1 MNSKRG
7 RLGHLKLSFETYLG
21 FVYWDLEF
29 HLQMEAGMVELKRFL
44 VPWIDQ
50 VKPYD
55 TDDLLI
61 AWSRP
66 ELKRM
71 MINENPIPPSEKVL
85 QAIHEAARMGN
96 RYPDNG
102 PRLRAKIAKRYDLG
116 PENVYISHGSSE
128 IIDMIMRLF
137 VTPGDEV
144 LLPNPT
150 FSLYGIRA
158 KALGGTVVTVDLT
171 SDLQYDV
178 PAMLR
183 AITPRTKVIV
193 VCTPNNP
200 TGDFIPDDDLM
211 KIVEVGIPTLIDEA
225 YLEYHRERESKA
237 PLIRTYNHLVVA
249 HTFSKAYGMA
259 GIRFGYCL
267 ADEHLI
273 SYFKKMQIPWNT
285 TLLSMAAA
293 EAALDEEEEL
303 NRKAAY
309 NNAGVDYLCKE
320 LSKIPGVKPYYSH
333 GNYVFIDATDAGVT
347 GKEIVDYV
355 FERDGIMLKA
365 FAPFRGRSGFF
376 RIALGTHEENALC
389 VKSIKRFLGNHKK
402 EKKA

>member
-1 MNSKRG
+1 MS
-7 RLGHLKLSFETYLG
+7 
-21 FVYWDLEF
+21 D
-29 HLQMEAGMVELKRFL
+29 LKRYL

-55 TDDLLI
+55 TEDLVV

-71 MINENPIPPSEKVL
+71 MINENPLPPSEKVL
-85 QAIHEAARMGN
+85 QAILEAAKMGN

-102 PRLRAKIAKRYDLG
+102 PRLRAKIAKQYDLG

-158 KALGGTVVTVDLT
+158 KAVGGSVVAVDLT
-171 SDLQYDV
+171 SELQYDV

-183 AITPRTKVIV
+183 AVTPRTKLII

-200 TGDFIPDDDLM
+200 TGDFIPDEDLM
-211 KIVEVGIPTLIDEA
+211 KIVELGIPTLIDEA
-225 YLEYHRERESKA
+225 YLEYHPEHESKA
-237 PLIRTYNHLVVA
+237 PLIRQYNHIIVA

-259 GIRFGYCL
+259 GIRFGYAL
-267 ADEHLI
+267 AEETLI
-273 SYFKKMQIPWNT
+273 GYFRKMQVPWNT
-285 TLLSMAAA
+285 SLLSIAAA

-303 NRKAAY
+303 KRKAAY
-309 NNAGVDYLCKE
+309 NNAGVEYVCKE
-320 LSKIPGVKPYYSH
+320 LSKIPGVKPYFSH
-333 GNYVFIDATDAGVT
+333 GNYVLIDATDAGVT
-347 GKEIVDYV
+347 GKEVVDYV
-355 FERDGIMLKA
+355 FEKAGAMLKY

-376 RIALGTHEENALC
+376 RISLGTHEENSLC
-389 VKSIKRFLGNHKK
+389 VQAIKRFFENRKK
-402 EKKA
+402 EKRV

>member
-1 MNSKRG
+1 MG
-7 RLGHLKLSFETYLG
+7 
-21 FVYWDLEF
+21 D
-29 HLQMEAGMVELKRFL
+29 LKRFL

-55 TDDLLI
+55 TEDLSM

-71 MINENPIPPSEKVL
+71 MINENPLPPSEKVL
-85 QAIHEAARMGN
+85 EAIVEAARLGN

-102 PRLRAKIAKRYDLG
+102 TRLRGKIAKRYDLG
-116 PENVYISHGSSE
+116 PENVYMSHGSSE

-158 KALGGTVVTVDLT
+158 KAVGGTVVAVDLAP
-171 SDLQYDV
+171 DLQYDV

-183 AITPRTKVIV
+183 AITPRTKVII

-200 TGDFIPDDDLM
+200 TGDFIPDEDLM

-225 YLEYHRERESKA
+225 YLEYHPEYESKA
-237 PLIRTYNHLVVA
+237 PLIRRYPHVIVA

-259 GIRFGYCL
+259 GIRVGYAL
-267 ADEHLI
+267 AEETLI
-273 SYFKKMQIPWNT
+273 QYFRKMQIPWNAS
-285 TLLSMAAA
+285 LLSLAAA

-303 NRKAAY
+303 KRKAAY
-309 NNAGVDYLCKE
+309 NNAGVDYLVSE
-320 LSKIPGVKPYYSH
+320 LSKIPGLKPYDSH
-333 GNYVFIDATDAGVT
+333 GNYVLIDATEAGVT
-347 GKEIVDYV
+347 GKEIVEYV
-355 FERDGIMLKA
+355 FQRVGIMLKS
-365 FAPFRGRSGFF
+365 FAPFRGRKGFF
-376 RIALGTHEENALC
+376 RISIGTHEENTVC
-389 VKSIKRFLGNHKK
+389 VQSIKRFFEDKK
-402 EKKA
+402 KVNKG

>member
-1 MNSKRG
+1 MS
-7 RLGHLKLSFETYLG
+7 
-21 FVYWDLEF
+21 D
-29 HLQMEAGMVELKRFL
+29 LKRYL

-55 TDDLLI
+55 TEDLVV

-71 MINENPIPPSEKVL
+71 MINENPLPPSEKVL
-85 QAIHEAARMGN
+85 QAILEAAKMGN

-102 PRLRAKIAKRYDLG
+102 PRLRTKIAKQYDLG

-128 IIDMIMRLF
+128 IIDMVMRLF

-158 KALGGTVVTVDLT
+158 RAVGGSVVAVDLT
-171 SDLQYDV
+171 PELQYDV

-183 AITPRTKVIV
+183 AVTPRTKLII

-200 TGDFIPDDDLM
+200 TGDFIPDEGLM
-211 KIVEVGIPTLIDEA
+211 KIVELGIPTMIDEA
-225 YLEYHRERESKA
+225 YLEYHPEHESKA
-237 PLIRTYNHLVVA
+237 PLIRRYNHIIVA

-259 GIRFGYCL
+259 GIRFGYAL
-267 ADEHLI
+267 ADETLI
-273 SYFKKMQIPWNT
+273 GYFRKMQVPWNT
-285 TLLSMAAA
+285 SLLSIAAA
-293 EAALDEEEEL
+293 EAALEEGEEL
-303 NRKAAY
+303 KRKAAY
-309 NNAGVDYLCKE
+309 NNAGVEYVCKE
-320 LSKIPGVKPYYSH
+320 LGKIPGVKPYFSH
-333 GNYVFIDATDAGVT
+333 GNYVLIDATDTGVT
-347 GKEIVDYV
+347 GKEVVGYV
-355 FERDGIMLKA
+355 FEKAGAMLKY

-376 RIALGTHEENALC
+376 RISLGTHEENSLC
-389 VKSIKRFLGNHKK
+389 VQAIKRFFENRKK
-402 EKKA
+402 EKRI

>member
-1 MNSKRG
+1 MS
-7 RLGHLKLSFETYLG
+7 
-21 FVYWDLEF
+21 D
-29 HLQMEAGMVELKRFL
+29 LKRYL

-55 TDDLLI
+55 TEDLLI

-71 MINENPIPPSEKVL
+71 MINENPLPPSEKIVN
-85 QAIHEAARMGN
+85 AIREVAKLGN

-102 PRLRAKIAKRYDLG
+102 PRIRAKIAKRYDLG

-158 KALGGTVVTVDLT
+158 RAVGGSVVAVDMT
-171 SDLQYDV
+171 PDLQYDV

-183 AITPRTKVIV
+183 AVTPRTKVIV

-200 TGDFIPDDDLM
+200 TGDFIPDSDLM
-211 KIVEVGIPTLIDEA
+211 KIVELGIPTLIDEA
-225 YLEYHRERESKA
+225 YLEYHQEHESKA
-237 PLIRTYNHLVVA
+237 PLIRKYNHIIVA
-249 HTFSKAYGMA
+249 HTFSKAFGMA
-259 GIRFGYCL
+259 GIRFGYAL
-267 ADEHLI
+267 ADEQLI
-273 SYFKKMQIPWNT
+273 QYFRKMQIPWNT
-285 TLLSMAAA
+285 SLLSIAAA

-303 NRKAAY
+303 RRKAAY
-309 NNAGVDYLCKE
+309 NNAGVEYLCKE

-333 GNYVFIDATDAGVT
+333 GNYVLIDATDTGAT

-355 FERDGIMLKA
+355 FEKDGVMLKY
-365 FAPFRGRSGFF
+365 FVPLRGRSGFF
-376 RIALGTHEENALC
+376 RISLGTHEENSIC
-389 VKSIKRFLGNHKK
+389 VKSIKRFFENRKK

>member
-1 MNSKRG
+1 MS
-7 RLGHLKLSFETYLG
+7 
-21 FVYWDLEF
+21 D
-29 HLQMEAGMVELKRFL
+29 LKRYL

-71 MINENPIPPSEKVL
+71 MINENPLPPSEKVI
-85 QAIHEAARMGN
+85 QAILEAAKMGN

-102 PRLRAKIAKRYDLG
+102 PRLRAKIAKQYDLG
-116 PENVYISHGSSE
+116 PDNVYLSHGSSE
-128 IIDMIMRLF
+128 IIDMVMRLF

-158 KALGGTVVTVDLT
+158 RAVGGVVRAIDLT
-171 SDLQYDV
+171 PDLQYDV
-178 PAMLR
+178 PAMLS
-183 AITPRTKVIV
+183 AVTPRTKLII

-211 KIVEVGIPTLIDEA
+211 KILELGIPTMIDEA
-225 YLEYHRERESKA
+225 YLEYHPEHESKA
-237 PLIRTYNHLVVA
+237 PLVRTYNHIIVA

-259 GIRFGYCL
+259 GIRFGYAL
-267 ADEHLI
+267 ADETLI
-273 SYFKKMQIPWNT
+273 GYFRKMQVPWNT
-285 TLLSMAAA
+285 SLLSLAAA
-293 EAALDEEEEL
+293 EAAFEEEEEL
-303 NRKAAY
+303 KRKAAY
-309 NNAGVDYLCKE
+309 NNAGVEYVCKE
-320 LSKIPGVKPYYSH
+320 LSKLQGVRPYFSH
-333 GNYVFIDATDAGVT
+333 GNYVLIDATDAGVT
-347 GKEIVDYV
+347 GKEVVDYV
-355 FERDGIMLKA
+355 FEKAGIMLKF

-376 RIALGTHEENALC
+376 RISLGTHEENSLC
-389 VKSIKRFLGNHKK
+389 VQAIKRFFENRRK
-402 EKKA
+402 ERGA

>member
-1 MNSKRG
+1 LTFG
-7 RLGHLKLSFETYLG
+7 IEF
-21 FVYWDLEF
+21 LE
-29 HLQMEAGMVELKRFL
+29 QEAPMSDLKRYL

-55 TDDLLI
+55 TEDLLI

-71 MINENPIPPSEKVL
+71 MINENPLPPSEKIMNAVL
-85 QAIHEAARMGN
+85 EATKLGN

-102 PRLRAKIAKRYDLG
+102 PRIRAKIAKRYDLG

-158 KALGGTVVTVDLT
+158 RAVGGNVVAVDM
-171 SDLQYDV
+171 SPDLQYDV

-183 AITPRTKVIV
+183 AVTPRTKVII

-200 TGDFIPDDDLM
+200 TGDFIPDRDLT
-211 KIVEVGIPTLIDEA
+211 KIVELGIPTLIDEA
-225 YLEYHRERESKA
+225 YLEYHQEHESKA
-237 PLIRTYNHLVVA
+237 PLIRKYNHIMVA
-249 HTFSKAYGMA
+249 HTFSKAFGMA
-259 GIRFGYCL
+259 GIRVGYVL
-267 ADEHLI
+267 ADEQLI
-273 SYFKKMQIPWNT
+273 QYFRKMQIPWNT
-285 TLLSMAAA
+285 SLLSLAAA

-303 NRKAAY
+303 RRKAAY
-309 NNAGVDYLCKE
+309 NNAGVDYLFKE
-320 LSKIPGVKPYYSH
+320 LSKIPGLKPYYSH
-333 GNYVFIDATDAGVT
+333 GNYVLIDATDAGAT

-355 FERDGIMLKA
+355 FEKDGVMLKY
-365 FAPFRGRSGFF
+365 FAPLRGRSGFF
-376 RIALGTHEENALC
+376 RISLGTHEENSLC
-389 VKSIKRFLGNHKK
+389 VHSIKRFFENRRK
-402 EKKA
+402 EKKS

>member
-1 MNSKRG
+1 M
-7 RLGHLKLSFETYLG
+7 
-21 FVYWDLEF
+21 
-29 HLQMEAGMVELKRFL
+29 AELKRFL

-55 TDDLLI
+55 TDDLLV

-71 MINENPIPPSEKVL
+71 MINENPIPPSEKVIE
-85 QAIHEAARMGN
+85 AIVGAAKLGN
-96 RYPDNG
+96 RYPDTG

-116 PENVYISHGSSE
+116 PENVYLSHGSSE

-158 KALGGTVVTVDLT
+158 KALGGSVVTVDLT
-171 SDLQYDV
+171 PDLQYDV

-225 YLEYHRERESKA
+225 YLEYHMEHESKA
-237 PLIRTYNHLVVA
+237 PLIRKYNHLIVA

-267 ADEHLI
+267 ADESMI
-273 SYFKKMQIPWNT
+273 NYFKKMQIPWNT

-303 NRKAAY
+303 NRKTAY
-309 NNAGVDYLCKE
+309 NNAGVEYLCKE
-320 LSKIPGVKPYYSH
+320 LSKIPGFKPYFSH
-333 GNYVFIDATDAGVT
+333 GNYVLIDATDAGVT
-347 GKEIVDYV
+347 GKEIVDYA
-355 FERDGIMLKA
+355 FEKDGIMIKA
-365 FAPFRGRSGFF
+365 YAPFRGRSGFF
-376 RIALGTHEENALC
+376 RIALGTHEENTLC
-389 VKSIKRFLGNHKK
+389 VQSIKRFIGNRKK

>member
-1 MNSKRG
+1 MILVTS
-7 RLGHLKLSFETYLG
+7 LLKEVLMG
-21 FVYWDLEF
+21 D
-29 HLQMEAGMVELKRFL
+29 LKRFL

-55 TDDLLI
+55 TEDLLI

-71 MINENPIPPSEKVL
+71 MINENPISPSERIL
-85 QAIHEAARMGN
+85 NAILEAARLGN
-96 RYPDNG
+96 RYPDSG
-102 PRLRAKIAKRYDLG
+102 PRIRAKIAKRYDLG

-158 KALGGTVVTVDLT
+158 RTVGGSVVAVDMRP
-171 SDLQYDV
+171 DLQYDV

-183 AITPRTKVIV
+183 AVTPRTKVII

-211 KIVEVGIPTLIDEA
+211 KIVELGIPTLIDEA
-225 YLEYHRERESKA
+225 YLEYHPEHESKA
-237 PLIRTYNHLVVA
+237 PLIRKYNHLVVS

-259 GIRFGYCL
+259 GIRFGYAL
-267 ADEHLI
+267 ADEQLVQ
-273 SYFKKMQIPWNT
+273 YFRKMQVPWNT
-285 TLLSMAAA
+285 SLLSIAAA

-303 NRKAAY
+303 RRKAVY
-309 NNAGVDYLCKE
+309 NNAGVEYVCKE

-333 GNYVFIDATDAGVT
+333 GNYVLIDATDAGVT
-347 GKEIVDYV
+347 GRAVVDYV
-355 FERDGIMLKA
+355 FEKDGVMLKA
-365 FAPFRGRSGFF
+365 FAPLRGRSGFF
-376 RIALGTHEENALC
+376 RISLGTHEENSIC
-389 VKSIKRFLGNHKK
+389 VQSIKRFFENRER
-402 EKKA
+402 EKRA

>member
-1 MNSKRG
+1 MA
-7 RLGHLKLSFETYLG
+7 
-21 FVYWDLEF
+21 D
-29 HLQMEAGMVELKRFL
+29 LKRFL

-55 TDDLLI
+55 TEDLVV

-71 MINENPIPPSEKVL
+71 MINENPIPPSEKIV
-85 QAIHEAARMGN
+85 QAILEAARMGH

-102 PRLRAKIAKRYDLG
+102 LRIRAKIAKRYDLG
-116 PENVYISHGSSE
+116 QENVYISHGSSE

-158 KALGGTVVTVDLT
+158 RTVGGSVVAIDMTP
-171 SDLQYDV
+171 DLQYDI
-178 PAMLR
+178 PAMLK
-183 AITPRTKVIV
+183 AVTPRTKVII

-200 TGDFIPDDDLM
+200 TGDFISDEDLM
-211 KIVEVGIPTLIDEA
+211 KIVELGVPTLIDEA
-225 YLEYHRERESKA
+225 YLEYHLDHKSKA
-237 PLIRTYNHLVVA
+237 PLIRKYNHLIVA

-259 GIRFGYCL
+259 GIRFGYAL
-267 ADEHLI
+267 ADEALI
-273 SYFKKMQIPWNT
+273 QYFQKIQVPWNT
-285 TLLSMAAA
+285 SLLSMAAA
-293 EAALDEEEEL
+293 EAALEEEEEL

-309 NNAGVDYLCKE
+309 NNAGVEYTCKE
-320 LSKIPGVKPYYSH
+320 LSKIPGLKPYYSH
-333 GNYVFIDATDAGVT
+333 GNYVLIDATDAGVT

-355 FERDGIMLKA
+355 FEKA
-365 FAPFRGRSGFF
+365 GVMIKYFAPLRGRSGFF
-376 RIALGTHEENALC
+376 RISLGTHEENIIC
-389 VKSIKRFLGNHKK
+389 VQAIKQFFENRKK
-402 EKKA
+402 EKRA

>member
-1 MNSKRG
+1 MG
-7 RLGHLKLSFETYLG
+7 
-21 FVYWDLEF
+21 D
-29 HLQMEAGMVELKRFL
+29 LKRYL

-55 TDDLLI
+55 TEDLLI

-71 MINENPIPPSEKVL
+71 MMNENPIPPSGKIVNAVL
-85 QAIHEAARMGN
+85 EAAKLGN

-102 PRLRAKIAKRYDLG
+102 PRLRAKIARLYDLG

-158 KALGGTVVTVDLT
+158 KTVGGNVVAVDMT
-171 SDLQYDV
+171 PDLQYDV

-183 AITPRTKVIV
+183 AVTPRTKVII

-200 TGDFIPDDDLM
+200 TGDFIFDDDLM
-211 KIVEVGIPTLIDEA
+211 KIVELGIPTLIDEA
-225 YLEYHRERESKA
+225 YLEYHQEQESKA
-237 PLIRTYNHLVVA
+237 PLIRKYNHLIVA
-249 HTFSKAYGMA
+249 HTFSKAFGMA
-259 GIRFGYCL
+259 GIRFGYAL
-267 ADEHLI
+267 ADEQLI
-273 SYFKKMQIPWNT
+273 HYFRKMQIPWNAS
-285 TLLSMAAA
+285 LLSMAAA

-303 NRKAAY
+303 RRKAAY
-309 NNAGVDYLCKE
+309 NNAGVEYVCKE

-333 GNYVFIDATDAGVT
+333 GNYVLIDATDAGVT
-347 GKEIVDYV
+347 GKAVVDYV
-355 FERDGIMLKA
+355 FEKDGVMLKT
-365 FAPFRGRSGFF
+365 FAPLRGRGGFF
-376 RIALGTHEENALC
+376 RISLGTHEENSVC
-389 VKSIKRFLGNHKK
+389 VQSIKRFFENRKK
-402 EKKA
+402 EKGA

>member
-1 MNSKRG
+1 MILVTS
-7 RLGHLKLSFETYLG
+7 LLKEVLMG
-21 FVYWDLEF
+21 D
-29 HLQMEAGMVELKRFL
+29 LKRFL

-55 TDDLLI
+55 TEDLLI

-71 MINENPIPPSEKVL
+71 MINENPISPSERIL
-85 QAIHEAARMGN
+85 NAILEAARLGN
-96 RYPDNG
+96 RYPDSG
-102 PRLRAKIAKRYDLG
+102 PRIRAKIAKRYDLG

-158 KALGGTVVTVDLT
+158 RTVGGSVVAVDMRP
-171 SDLQYDV
+171 DLQYDV

-183 AITPRTKVIV
+183 AVTPRTKVII

-211 KIVEVGIPTLIDEA
+211 KIVELGIPTLIDEA
-225 YLEYHRERESKA
+225 YLEYHPEHESKA
-237 PLIRTYNHLVVA
+237 PLIRKYNHLVVS
-249 HTFSKAYGMA
+249 HTFSKASGMA
-259 GIRFGYCL
+259 GIRFGYGL
-267 ADEHLI
+267 ADEQLVQ
-273 SYFKKMQIPWNT
+273 YFRKMQVPWNT
-285 TLLSMAAA
+285 SLLSIAAA

-303 NRKAAY
+303 RRKAVY
-309 NNAGVDYLCKE
+309 NNAGVEYVCKE
-320 LSKIPGVKPYYSH
+320 LSKIPGVKPFYSH
-333 GNYVFIDATDAGVT
+333 GNYVLIDATDAGVT
-347 GKEIVDYV
+347 GRAVVDYV
-355 FERDGIMLKA
+355 FEKDGVMLKA
-365 FAPFRGRSGFF
+365 FAPLRGRSGFF
-376 RIALGTHEENALC
+376 RISLGTHEENSIC
-389 VKSIKRFLGNHKK
+389 VQSIKRFFENRERDKR
-402 EKKA
+402 A